1 MTRQD
6 LTAQP
11 QLRETLDRHPHLTA
25 RNTRVS
31 WYQKGK
37 TNLDYTEARDS
48 EWQWHQLGHMQVC
61 TSLQTDNHANTS
73 PTGQTPFLPPNQQR
87 QSTKTLDIWTNSKWH
102 AWFAS
107 SCPGRR
113 LSTWMMTAVSC
124 PTALA
129 ALCRQL
135 TFYLCGATNTQQ
147 LWQQNF
153 CSHGTSPVELFPS
166 PAASPMNCS
175 DDS

>member
-11 QLRETLDRHPHLTA
+11 QLRETLDTHPHLTA

-135 TFYLCGATNTQQ
+135 TFLLVWCHEHSAVMATELLQPWDLACGTFSQSSCFTY
-147 LWQQNF
+147 
-153 CSHGTSPVELFPS
+153 ELFR
-166 PAASPMNCS
+166 
-175 DDS
+175 